1 MYIFLILHTV
11 PAAHAKNL
19 VIILDIYFPTH
30 LPTPC
35 YYYCSVTKSRLTLC
49 DPKNCSMSGFLV
61 LYYLPEFAQTHV
73 HWVSDAT
80 KPSHPLSLPSP
91 PALNLFQN
99 RGLFQWVGSSY
110 HGGQSIGASPSAS
123 VFPMN
128 IQDCF
133 PLGLTG
139 LISLASNG
147 LSRVFSSTRYS
158 SLSHVN
164 STLIYK

>member
-1 MYIFLILHTV
+1 MYIFLILHMV

-35 YYYCSVTKSRLTLC
+35 YYYRSVTKSCLTLC

-73 HWVSDAT
+73 HWVSDAI

-99 RGLFQWVGSSY
+99 QGLFQWVGSSY

-128 IQDCF
+128 IQDWF
-133 PLGLTG
+133 PLGLAG

-147 LSRVFSSTRYS
+147 LSRVFSSTCYS